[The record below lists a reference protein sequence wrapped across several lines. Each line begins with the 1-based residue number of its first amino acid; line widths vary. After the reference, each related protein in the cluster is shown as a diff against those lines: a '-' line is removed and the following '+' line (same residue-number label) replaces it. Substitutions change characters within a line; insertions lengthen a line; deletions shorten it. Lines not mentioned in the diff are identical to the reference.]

1 MCNFAAV
8 SGERIQIKEVVAI
21 ARMVPIGMDFWASLR
36 SPERF
41 EPAMIPKGQHIT
53 ENHIHQTEQVHTGCS
68 LSVVSTLLFIISST
82 NAYSGTNF

>member
-1 MCNFAAV
+1 MCNFVIFAAV

-36 SPERF
+36 SPERL

-53 ENHIHQTEQVHTGCS
+53 ENHIHTAFS

-82 NAYSGTNF
+82 NANSGTNF